1 VAKGTV
7 DDVLWRLIEK
17 KFQDLGEFVEGKEKL
32 KMVVDHTYTSH
43 KDLFSIFQTPVL
55 ENDEEDDDEEDDA
68 DLKEL
73 LNNRDIE
80 HDIEALGE
88 EEQRMLRAVDAEDEE
103 GENQASTSNKSG
115 DQRTEALVINDD
127 DDNDNN
133 NNNNNAD
140 GCEGRSEEAAI
151 TLSDDEEDTKPPATV
166 ISEVRVEE
174 PKSGDATI
182 EQISQI
188 TSAPNLES
196 RDLLMD
202 QKFTACRLYQM
213 FFRGP
218 SLGLEIVFFHGRVV
232 IAKVSDDHRARP
244 YGKPSTGDV
253 IVAVNGHPLAMA
265 TNLAPAREAIRD
277 GLQYPPVLITFA
289 EDPMV
294 QKFFENRL
302 LDPGAPPTSSS
313 NNSHEE
319 EVTAKVGQYQNAKAP
334 PPPAEDIIE
343 LSDSEDED

>member
-32 KMVVDHTYTSH
+32 KMVVDHTYTNH
-43 KDLFSIFQTPVL
+43 KDLFSIFQAPVL
-55 ENDEEDDDEEDDA
+55 ENDDEDDDDEDDA

-73 LNNRDIE
+73 LNNSDIE

-103 GENQASTSNKSG
+103 GENQASTSNKGG
-115 DQRTEALVINDD
+115 DQKTEALVIDD
-127 DDNDNN
+127 DDDDENN
-133 NNNNNAD
+133 NNVD

-151 TLSDDEEDTKPPATV
+151 TLSDDEEDAKLPAK
-166 ISEVRVEE
+166 ILPALHVEE
-174 PKSGDATI
+174 RKPGGTDVEKND
-182 EQISQI
+182 QI

-196 RDLLMD
+196 PEILLS
-202 QKFTACRLYQM
+202 QKFTACRMYQM

-232 IAKVSDDHRARP
+232 IAKVSDDHMSRP

-265 TNLAPAREAIRD
+265 TNLAPAREAIRE

-302 LDPGAPPTSSS
+302 VNPGAPPPSWS
-313 NNSHEE
+313 NNSQEE
-319 EVTAKVGQYQNAKAP
+319 DQVSAKEGPYQNVKAP

-343 LSDSEDED
+343 LSDSDDED